1 MALLGHSQARYFLL
15 ISNLDLGEALHA
27 HDGVDDK
34 RVASWSG
41 NVGGMV
47 PQIEGDRRFRPAKE
61 GGDDRLGGTCLSV
74 AYLVLAL
81 GADGVESPEDHDAF
95 LGVGEAIP
103 VLSRRASF
111 LGCRLF
117 VVSFFQ
123 PAGMSQEMF
132 EELAVLVEVFDG
144 VGVVGAWAIHELVEV
159 VRLALLGLLA
169 HAISCGDQRG
179 VGQSAPI
186 L

>member
-1 MALLGHSQARYFLL
+1 MSRSH
-15 ISNLDLGEALHA
+15 E
-27 HDGVDDK
+27 
-34 RVASWSG
+34 
-41 NVGGMV
+41 VGGMV
-47 PQIEGDRRFRPAKE
+47 PLIKGDWRFQPAKE

-81 GADGVESPEDHDAF
+81 GADGVGSPEDHDAF

-123 PAGMSQEMF
+123 PAGLSQEMF

-159 VRLALLGLLA
+159 VGQVLLGLLA
-169 HAISCGDQRG
+169 RAISCGD
-179 VGQSAPI
+179 
-186 L
+186 